1 VERVVERLIVAVGAK
16 VDRGSMRSGLNAY
29 AGLSSAVFAAGS
41 AIAAFSISQAAA
53 IDENAKA
60 ARALALTTEEYTALM
75 FAADRSGVS
84 QGALTSSLGAL
95 QRQIQS
101 AGTGSKEA
109 VEDFQALGL
118 AFRDSSGDL
127 RTSAD
132 ILPDLTEALK
142 DLPDGERLGL
152 QLRLLGRGGA
162 TMATLIG
169 EGADGIQA
177 LTDRAGELG
186 LVLDAETAAA
196 GERLT
201 DSMTDLKGSLKG
213 MALQLA
219 SQTMPGIA
227 DFVDG
232 LTDALTQS
240 DGIVQVGLDRAV
252 RAVGFAMDFAATP
265 TGKWA
270 GALVAAGAAVGGI
283 RAAGGLVGG
292 LAKLSPAIAG
302 MVAPLGSAL
311 LAAAPFIAV
320 AAVGALVIDDMVVAA
335 NGGDSAILALAE
347 SLGVGEEAAEG
358 FAAGGSLITTAWDAL
373 PGLFSGLKL
382 FALDAFDAIKEGLS
396 QLMIDFPILDTLWEG
411 FKTGSQLAFDST
423 IGQVQ
428 EATEGFALLAR
439 YAAGDE
445 SVVFDAEGGDG
456 SPVIGGALTEG
467 VASGV
472 IGLATRSREDLAV
485 SAYREAAAMAP
496 GSGVVQ
502 GERRSSYAAPVNVSV
517 TVDSADAVARV
528 ASREVDGQV
537 RQALTTVDAL

>member
-1 VERVVERLIVAVGAK
+1 
-16 VDRGSMRSGLNAY
+16 
-29 AGLSSAVFAAGS
+29 
-41 AIAAFSISQAAA
+41 
-53 IDENAKA
+53 
-60 ARALALTTEEYTALM
+60 
-75 FAADRSGVS
+75 
-84 QGALTSSLGAL
+84 
-95 QRQIQS
+95 
-101 AGTGSKEA
+101 
-109 VEDFQALGL
+109 
-118 AFRDSSGDL
+118 
-127 RTSAD
+127 
-132 ILPDLTEALK
+132 
-142 DLPDGERLGL
+142 
-152 QLRLLGRGGA
+152 
-162 TMATLIG
+162 
-169 EGADGIQA
+169 
-177 LTDRAGELG
+177 
-186 LVLDAETAAA
+186 
-196 GERLT
+196 
-201 DSMTDLKGSLKG
+201 
-213 MALQLA
+213 
-219 SQTMPGIA
+219 
-227 DFVDG
+227 VDG

-485 SAYREAAAMAP
+485 SAYREAAASAP
-496 GSGVVQ
+496 GSGIVQ

-537 RQALTTVDAL
+537 RQALATVDAL